1 MNCFSW
7 GHSHL
12 FEFTELYIG
21 LNNFQL
27 RKEKPNR
34 NMHIILYQTRL
45 YGTYI
50 FKKNI
55 VDPYAVIKFDDNN

>member
-1 MNCFSW
+1 MNQHNQQMEKIYPHPSKQS
-7 GHSHL
+7 SHL

-27 RKEKPNR
+27 RKEKPNK

-50 FKKNI
+50 LKKTL
-55 VDPYAVIKFDDNN
+55 